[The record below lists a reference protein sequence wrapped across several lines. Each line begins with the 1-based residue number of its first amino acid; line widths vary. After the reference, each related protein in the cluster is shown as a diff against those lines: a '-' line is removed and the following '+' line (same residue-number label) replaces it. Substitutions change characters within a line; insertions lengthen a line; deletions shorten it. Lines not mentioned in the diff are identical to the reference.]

1 VSTAEQAW
9 QQMRRLVLELH
20 DKRGEV
26 TEALG
31 MSFIRAKALRQ
42 LMPAPMTMRELATA
56 LAIDAPYTTL
66 VVDDLEERGFVL
78 RSVHPVDRRVKVV
91 SLTPSGADAARTASE
106 ILNEP
111 PDALRALDEADLQ
124 ALGRILERIT
134 DWPR

>member
-1 VSTAEQAW
+1 
-9 QQMRRLVLELH
+9 MRRLVLELH

-31 MSFIRAKALRQ
+31 MSFVRAKALRH
-42 LMPAPMTMRELATA
+42 LMSAPMTMRELAAA
-56 LAIDAPYTTL
+56 LAVDAPYTTL
-66 VVDDLEERGFVL
+66 VVDDLEQRGFVL

-91 SLTPSGADAARTASE
+91 SLTPPGIAAARTAGE

-111 PDALRALDEADLQ
+111 PDALRALDDADLQ
-124 ALGRILERIT
+124 ALGRILGLLT